1 MKVCALVPL
10 YDNRRT
16 VDPVVCAVRE
26 HIPDVIVVDD
36 GSSDGGAE
44 TIRPFEGLV
53 VLRHERN
60 RGKGAALKTGFEQA
74 RSMGFTHVLQID
86 ADHQHD
92 PDDIPRFLEAAR
104 TDPTALIAGERIF
117 DDTVPGSSV
126 FGRRFGV
133 FWYRLETGGHP
144 LTDNQCG
151 YRVYPLSLFERVRVR
166 GDHMDFD
173 SEVLVRAVWAGLPVL
188 GLPTRVR
195 YFPEGER
202 VSGFRPFLD
211 NLRFSILHC
220 WMTNAYVLIRIGRFL
235 RSLWPWKKR

>member
-1 MKVCALVPL
+1 MKVCALIPL
-10 YDNRRT
+10 HDNGRT
-16 VDPVVCAVRE
+16 VDSVVQRVRE
-26 HIPDVIVVDD
+26 YIPDVIVVDD

-44 TIRPFEGLV
+44 TIQPFDGLV

-60 RGKGAALKTGFEQA
+60 RGKGAAVKTGVEQA
-74 RSMGFTHVLQID
+74 RSRGFTHVLQID
-86 ADHQHD
+86 ADDQHD

-104 TDPTALIAGERIF
+104 ADPTAVIAGERIF
-117 DDTVPGSSV
+117 DDTVPGTSV

-151 YRVYPLSLFERVRVR
+151 FRVYPMALFDRVRVR
-166 GDHMDFD
+166 GNHMEFD
-173 SEVLVRAVWAGLPVL
+173 SEILVRAVWAGLPVH
-188 GLPTRVR
+188 GLATRVR

-202 VSGFRPFLD
+202 VSSYRPFLD

-220 WMTNAYVLIRIGRFL
+220 WMTNAYLLMRIGRFL
-235 RSLWPWKKR
+235 RSLFRGKK